1 MQMHMSSPCP
11 LALGLLLLLHLDR
24 LRGPQMHAQMASF
37 ADRGRRA
44 GEEEAGRGEARR
56 GRACKCKS
64 ENMRFMRN
72 NEAKELHVGSGWRA
86 VWRLCT

>member
-1 MQMHMSSPCP
+1 MQMHMSSACP
-11 LALGLLLLLHLDR
+11 LGLLHLDR

-44 GEEEAGRGEARR
+44 GEEEASRGEARR

-72 NEAKELHVGSGWRA
+72 NEAKELHVGSGWRFGGFA
-86 VWRLCT
+86 HNK